1 VIKIARTELTEK
13 IEQAI
18 YKETSIRAIFG
29 CFEVTLGWYGKGRVD
44 YITMDTKDIFRCY
57 EIKISKSD
65 FHSEH
70 GHNFIGHYNY
80 YVMPKELFEEV
91 KDEIPKEIG
100 VYGSYECRDNMCLTL
115 LKKPKKQEL
124 KIEMDILKNSMIRS
138 LSREVTKFYNTCDE
152 KYINKLN
159 KRIVKLEKSYKE
171 MESRRIETSN
181 ELFFIKD
188 KIENPSDYLPKSR
201 INRLKLQLERKLKVI
216 DDNEYLKEIINELE
230 IMLKQGG
237 DYSGF

>member
-1 VIKIARTELTEK
+1 MIKIAKTELTEK

-18 YKETSIRAIFG
+18 YKETIGKALG
-29 CFEVTLGWYGKGRVD
+29 CFEVTIGWFGKGRVD
-44 YITMDTKDIFRCY
+44 YMTMDFKDIFRCY

-70 GHNFIGHYNY
+70 GHNFVGNYNY

-91 KDEIPKEIG
+91 KEEISKEIG
-100 VYGSYECRDNMCLTL
+100 VYGSYKYKDNILLEL

-124 KIEMDILKNSMIRS
+124 KVEMDILKNSMIRS

-152 KYINKLN
+152 KYINKLK
-159 KRIVKLEKSYKE
+159 KRIDKLEKSYR
-171 MESRRIETSN
+171 ESENRRVESGN

-188 KIENPSDYLPKSR
+188 KLENPSDYLPKSR
-201 INRLKLQLERKLKVI
+201 INRLKLQLERNIKVNGE
-216 DDNEYLKEIINELE
+216 NEKLKEIINELE
-230 IMLKQGG
+230 IMLSQGG

>member
-1 VIKIARTELTEK
+1 MIEIAKTELTEK

-18 YKETSIRAIFG
+18 YKETIGKALG
-29 CFEVTLGWYGKGRVD
+29 CFEVTIGWYGKGRVD
-44 YITMDTKDIFRCY
+44 YMTMDFKDIFRCY

-70 GHNFIGHYNY
+70 GHNFVGHYDY

-100 VYGSYECRDNMCLTL
+100 VYGSYESRDNMSLEL
-115 LKKPKKQEL
+115 LKKAKKQEL
-124 KIEMDILKNSMIRS
+124 KVEMNILKNSMIRS

-152 KYINKLN
+152 KYINKLK
-159 KRIVKLEKSYKE
+159 KRIDKLEKSYKE
-171 MESRRIETSN
+171 MESRRIEASN

-188 KIENPSDYLPKSR
+188 KLENPNDYLPKSR
-201 INRLKLQLERKLKVI
+201 INRMKILLERKIKQNGNNKEL
-216 DDNEYLKEIINELE
+216 EEIINELG

-237 DYSGF
+237 EWSGF

>member
-1 VIKIARTELTEK
+1 M
-13 IEQAI
+13 
-18 YKETSIRAIFG
+18 
-29 CFEVTLGWYGKGRVD
+29 
-44 YITMDTKDIFRCY
+44 TMDTKDIFRCY

-70 GHNFIGHYNY
+70 GHNFVGHYNY
-80 YVMPKELFEEV
+80 YVMPKELYEQI

-100 VYGSYECRDNMCLTL
+100 VYGSYECRDNICLTL
-115 LKKPKKQEL
+115 LKKPKKREL
-124 KIEMDILKNSMIRS
+124 KVEMDILKNSMIRS

-152 KYINKLN
+152 KYINKLK

-171 MESRRIETSN
+171 MESRRIEASN

-201 INRLKLQLERKLKVI
+201 INRIKLVCERRLKQNEDNKELEEVI
-216 DDNEYLKEIINELE
+216 NDLEILLKENGEL
-230 IMLKQGG
+230 
-237 DYSGF
+237 

>member
-1 VIKIARTELTEK
+1 VIKIAKTELTEK
-13 IEQAI
+13 IEQTI

-44 YITMDTKDIFRCY
+44 YMTMDTKDIFRCY

-70 GHNFIGHYNY
+70 GHNFVGHYNY
-80 YVMPKELFEEV
+80 YVMPKELYEQI

-100 VYGSYECRDNMCLTL
+100 VYGSYECRDNICLTL
-115 LKKPKKQEL
+115 LKKPKKREL
-124 KIEMDILKNSMIRS
+124 KVEMDILKNSMIRS

-152 KYINKLN
+152 KYINKLK

-171 MESRRIETSN
+171 MESRRIEASN

-201 INRLKLQLERKLKVI
+201 INRIKLVCERRLKQNEDNKELEEVI
-216 DDNEYLKEIINELE
+216 NDLEILLKENGEL
-230 IMLKQGG
+230 
-237 DYSGF
+237 

>member
-1 VIKIARTELTEK
+1 LIKIAKTELTEK

-18 YKETSIRAIFG
+18 YKETIGKSLG
-29 CFEVTLGWYGKGRVD
+29 CFEVTLGWFGKRRVD
-44 YITMDTKDIFRCY
+44 YITMDFKDIFRCY

-70 GHNFIGHYNY
+70 GHNFVGHYNY

-91 KDEIPKEIG
+91 KDEISKEIG
-100 VYGSYECRDNMCLTL
+100 VYGSYEYKDNMFLEL

-124 KIEMDILKNSMIRS
+124 KVEMDILKNSMIRS

-152 KYINKLN
+152 KYINKLK
-159 KRIVKLEKSYKE
+159 KRINKLEKSYKE
-171 MESRRIETSN
+171 SENRRMEIGN
-181 ELFFIKD
+181 ELFLIKD
-188 KIENPSDYLPKSR
+188 KLENPNDYLPKSR
-201 INRLKLQLERKLKVI
+201 INRLKLQLQYKIKSDGESE
-216 DDNEYLKEIINELE
+216 DLKEVINELD

-237 DYSGF
+237 DYNGF

>member
-1 VIKIARTELTEK
+1 MIEIAKTELTEK

-18 YKETSIRAIFG
+18 YKETIGKTLG
-29 CFEVTLGWYGKGRVD
+29 CFEVTIGWFGRQRVD
-44 YITMDTKDIFRCY
+44 YMTMDFKDIFRCY

-70 GHNFIGHYNY
+70 GHNFVGHYNY

-100 VYGSYECRDNMCLTL
+100 VYGSYECMDNMCLTL

-124 KIEMDILKNSMIRS
+124 KVEMDILKNSMIRS

-152 KYINKLN
+152 KYINKLK
-159 KRIVKLEKSYKE
+159 KRIDKLEKSYKE
-171 MESRRIETSN
+171 MESRKIEASN
-181 ELFFIKD
+181 ELFFIRD
-188 KIENPSDYLPKSR
+188 KTENPSDYLPKSR
-201 INRLKLQLERKLKVI
+201 INRLKLQLER
-216 DDNEYLKEIINELE
+216 ELKETDKDKTLKEVINELE
-230 IMLKQGG
+230 IMLNQGG
-237 DYSGF
+237 EYSGF

>member
-1 VIKIARTELTEK
+1 MIKIAKTELTER
-13 IEQAI
+13 IEQAL
-18 YKETSIRAIFG
+18 YKETIGKALG

-44 YITMDTKDIFRCY
+44 YMTMDFKDIFRCY
-57 EIKISKSD
+57 EVKISKSD

-70 GHNFIGHYNY
+70 GHNFVGHYNY
-80 YVMPKELFEEV
+80 YVMPKELYEDV

-100 VYGSYECRDNMCLTL
+100 VYSSYEYKDNVSLEL
-115 LKKPKKQEL
+115 LKKAKKQEL
-124 KIEMDILKNSMIRS
+124 KVEMDILKNSMIRS

-171 MESRRIETSN
+171 IEFKRIDASN

-201 INRLKLQLERKLKVI
+201 INRLKLICERRLKQNE
-216 DDNEYLKEIINELE
+216 DNTELKEVINDLE
-230 IMLKQGG
+230 ILLREGEE
-237 DYSGF
+237 